1 MSVQLYAIGRDV
13 KFESWKFPSG
23 EVGVKLPSWV
33 AEEVDHDSCA
43 RIDFNF
49 EGNHDEIFVVLN
61 LIDALKRVG
70 VREYAI
76 IVVIPYL
83 PYSRQDRVCHPG
95 ESFALEVF
103 MNVLA
108 TSGATVQTYDVHS
121 KVAEKWSWL
130 QNIPQ
135 LVCSVD
141 LPKGFDFLVGPDKGS
156 TDKIKD
162 VANFQQLPHA
172 VLDKERKD
180 GMINITVPDNVKLSG
195 NVCIVDD
202 LADNG
207 GTFIAAAEAIKK
219 SCPNVTNIS
228 LYVTHAF
235 FGAGLDAFRGVF
247 DKIYCRFL
255 YNEDLKNDPLLEE
268 I

>member
-23 EVGVKLPSWV
+23 EVGVKLPFWV
-33 AEEVDHDSCA
+33 EEEVDYDFYA

-61 LIDALKRVG
+61 LIDALRRVG
-70 VREYAI
+70 VKAYAI
-76 IVVIPYL
+76 VVVIPYL

-121 KVAEKWSWL
+121 KVAEKWRWL
-130 QNIPQ
+130 KNIPQ

-141 LPKGFDFLVGPDKGS
+141 LPEGFDFLVGPDKGS

-162 VANFQQLPHA
+162 VANFQRLPYT
-172 VLDKERKD
+172 VLEKERKD
-180 GMINITVPDNVKLSG
+180 GMINITVPDNAKLSG
-195 NVCIVDD
+195 NICIVDD
-202 LADNG
+202 LADGG
-207 GTFIAAAEAIKK
+207 GTFLMAAKAIKEQ
-219 SCPNVTNIS
+219 CPDVQSLS
-228 LYVTHAF
+228 LYVTHGF
-235 FGAGLDAFRGVF
+235 FTKGVDELKKVF
-247 DKIYCRFL
+247 DNVYCRFL
-255 YNEDLKNDPLLEE
+255 YSKDEATINFVKE